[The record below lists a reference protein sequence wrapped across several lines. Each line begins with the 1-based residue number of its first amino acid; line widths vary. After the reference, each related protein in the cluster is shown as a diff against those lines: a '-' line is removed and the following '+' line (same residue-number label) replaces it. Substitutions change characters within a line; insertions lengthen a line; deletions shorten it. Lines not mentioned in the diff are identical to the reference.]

1 MAHEVIPIERI
12 KREAHQAAK
21 QHANAN
27 SANPYPTGSS
37 ASLLFKEHFFIA
49 REQRAQGVAA

>member
-12 KREAHQAAK
+12 KREAKQAAK

-27 SANPYPTGSS
+27 SANPYPAGSS
-37 ASLLFKEHFFIA
+37 AAALFKEHFFIA
-49 REQRAQGVAA
+49 RQQRAQGVPA

>member
-1 MAHEVIPIERI
+1 MAHKIIPIERI
-12 KREAHQAAK
+12 QREAKQAAQ

-27 SANPYPTGSS
+27 SANPYPAGSS
-37 ASLLFKEHFFIA
+37 AANLFKEHFFIA

>member
-1 MAHEVIPIERI
+1 MAHEIIPIERI
-12 KREAHQAAK
+12 QREAKQAAQ

-27 SANPYPTGSS
+27 SANPYPKGSC

-49 REQRAQGVAA
+49 REQREQGVTA

>member
-1 MAHEVIPIERI
+1 MSHEVIPIARI
-12 KREAHQAAK
+12 QREAKQAAQ

-27 SANPYPTGSS
+27 SANPYPKGSC

-49 REQRAQGVAA
+49 REQKQQGVAA